1 MAWLH
6 LGSVVPMWVCW
17 WNGLT
22 SIWVFDKLL
31 EVNLEVSPFH
41 WYACVGAAVLGCG
54 YDIGFRCCCMV
65 WVVL

>member
-1 MAWLH
+1 MAAFGFCGADVGVLVERTDFN
-6 LGSVVPMWVCW
+6 LG
-17 WNGLT
+17 
-22 SIWVFDKLL
+22 FDKLL